1 MEDHIKEMEQLSHKM
16 FYEDLTLG
24 LESRKRFLQ
33 ILVKISQSN
42 NHELIQK
49 AADQFPVNSLYN
61 EPLFSEADATAFST
75 ILTRVKKHIEKL
87 LLFNCGLYTQQFSSI
102 SSAIMG
108 MNETIDEFCVCHN
121 ELDSSDVDTMCQIL
135 PKINKKL
142 CIVKCFA
149 GKKGSRNANQ
159 EERLKLQQA
168 LQQLRNKEL
177 MIQLDDCGSELKN
190 N

>member
-1 MEDHIKEMEQLSHKM
+1 
-16 FYEDLTLG
+16 
-24 LESRKRFLQ
+24 
-33 ILVKISQSN
+33 
-42 NHELIQK
+42 
-49 AADQFPVNSLYN
+49 
-61 EPLFSEADATAFST
+61 
-75 ILTRVKKHIEKL
+75 
-87 LLFNCGLYTQQFSSI
+87 
-102 SSAIMG
+102 
-108 MNETIDEFCVCHN
+108 
-121 ELDSSDVDTMCQIL
+121 MCQIL